1 MRKEGKSRKEIKEIL
16 DRAEIQKKDKANMG
30 KIDKKKYILIS
41 ISIFIILSIIIFK
54 FKNSGTIDDD
64 KYRSDVKSY
73 FSQLE
78 DVEKKY
84 NEIKK
89 EALIISNK
97 LEEGEVDRNT
107 AKKEIQDLI
116 YESEKKEKELSV
128 ETEIVKK
135 GEYKKLIRD
144 SKDNLLNVF
153 INNREGLENYIALI
167 ELGGS
172 SPLED
177 PAIISK
183 YEEANS
189 NLNDYKTIKEKIEYK
204 IKAKELRD

>member
-1 MRKEGKSRKEIKEIL
+1 MKNKIRSRKEIKEIL
-16 DRAEIQKKDKANMG
+16 DKAEIQKKDKDSMG
-30 KIDKKKYILIS
+30 KADKKKYILIS

-204 IKAKELRD
+204 IKAKE